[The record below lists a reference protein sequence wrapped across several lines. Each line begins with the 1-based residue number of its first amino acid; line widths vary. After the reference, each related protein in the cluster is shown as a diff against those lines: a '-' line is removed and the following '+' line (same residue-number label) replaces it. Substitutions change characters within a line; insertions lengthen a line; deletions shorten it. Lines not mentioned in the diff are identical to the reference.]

1 MAKEVK
7 RKDSEVINYPTR
19 SAGDIVENSYLIF
32 GSYCDGSR
40 SVYNWEK
47 ELIAKVSKSDGGNLT
62 AEMSNFTV
70 TFDKKKISLMT
81 RRMFILKTSVLIES
95 LTCHW

>member
-32 GSYCDGSR
+32 GSYVNSKRQLPLIMDGLKPSYR
-40 SVYNWEK
+40 K
-47 ELIAKVSKSDGGNLT
+47 LI
-62 AEMSNFTV
+62 
-70 TFDKKKISLMT
+70 
-81 RRMFILKTSVLIES
+81 
-95 LTCHW
+95 